1 MCLPYINLPLFS
13 LPSFSSSSL
22 SPQGIPWQCV
32 LVFALN
38 PAKEKI
44 RGKLTNFK
52 FLIELYQQPHSIV
65 VNSNDNE

>member
-1 MCLPYINLPLFS
+1 MFAIYK
-13 LPSFSSSSL
+13 SSL
-22 SPQGIPWQCV
+22 
-32 LVFALN
+32 VFFTFLQLIFVVPSRN
-38 PAKEKI
+38 PVAVCFGFRSQSGKEKI